1 LEEFFLRCFWL
12 TATSGTCEAD
22 NYYPDT
28 RYRLVCTYYSD
39 CGVAAVPG
47 QIPRKST
54 LIVDKAGGFVWTF
67 FTTASSRAPDTNDWV
82 GCTDTY
88 A

>member
-1 LEEFFLRCFWL
+1 
-12 TATSGTCEAD
+12 
-22 NYYPDT
+22 
-28 RYRLVCTYYSD
+28 VCTYYSD